1 MSQSEATASQDTS
14 VRQTDRGDVIAV
26 VRYST
31 DDLPPDERYSAW
43 LRRDWPRSNPIF
55 RTTPN
60 EAFETR
66 WEQVQLGTILFLY
79 TEITGMNWERRKQD
93 IRQSDFDPFIV
104 NMMIDGLAQG
114 DMDGRV
120 FHEPAGSFHFHDL
133 ARPSLHVSSTSRTYS
148 LVLPRPVAR
157 EWLGSLDDLHG
168 LVVGGEA
175 AAILFN
181 HAALVRRMI
190 TRIAPSQ
197 ADRLGR
203 VFLELLAVALTD
215 ARPQP
220 GDQLSRDE
228 LLVRRAAEAIERRL
242 GQGEIAV
249 ATLCETLNV
258 SRATLFRAFRAH
270 GGVQAFV
277 MAERL
282 KRARAAM
289 ADIVRA
295 EPIGVIADRLGFA
308 GASHLSHAFRRHYGM
323 SPSAYRE
330 LVIAN
335 PDLPDPPGI
344 ANA

>member
-1 MSQSEATASQDTS
+1 M
-14 VRQTDRGDVIAV
+14 
-26 VRYST
+26 RYST
-31 DDLPPDERYSAW
+31 ADLPSEDRYAAW
-43 LRRDWPRSNPIF
+43 FRRDWPRSKPIF

-60 EAFETR
+60 EPFDTS

-93 IRQSDFDPFIV
+93 IRQSDFDPVIV
-104 NMMIDGLAQG
+104 NMMMDGLAQG
-114 DMDGRV
+114 DMDGRP
-120 FHEPAGSFHFHDL
+120 FHEPAGTFHFHDL
-133 ARPSLHVSSTSRTYS
+133 ARPSLHVSSASRTYS

-181 HAALVRRMI
+181 HAALVHRMMD
-190 TRIAPSQ
+190 RIAPSQ

-220 GDQLSRDE
+220 TDHLSRDE
-228 LLVRRAAEAIERRL
+228 ALVRRVAEDIELRL

-249 ATLCETLNV
+249 AGLCERLNV
-258 SRATLFRAFRAH
+258 SRARLFRAFKAH
-270 GGVQAFV
+270 GGVQAFI

-282 KRARAAM
+282 NRARAAM
-289 ADIVRA
+289 ADVFRA
-295 EPIGVIADRLGFA
+295 EPIGVIAERLGFA
-308 GASHLSHAFRRHYGM
+308 GASHLSHAFRRHYGI

-330 LVIAN
+330 LVVAN
-335 PDLPDPPGI
+335 PDLPDPPVAADG
-344 ANA
+344 